1 MKYLF
6 LFFISISII
15 QAKSDNELGL
25 SFNTLSGSG
34 LNFNTKI
41 NKSINLELTAFYFY
55 LGENPPREYDTFLN
69 FGSELQ
75 FNFHKNSDYRIYA
88 LLGGSYWN
96 INEHYV
102 EIVPVVN
109 GSPREVD
116 RKISHTLF
124 NYGLGVGSEI
134 YLLKDFS
141 ISISLSY
148 QFQNSENSNFN
159 SVFDRN
165 PKGDSFNGLGYG
177 ISFRYRF

>member
-1 MKYLF
+1 MRIIILLIFCF
-6 LFFISISII
+6 LNL

-34 LNFNTKI
+34 LNFNTRI
-41 NKSINLELTAFYFY
+41 NNSFNLELTAFYFY
-55 LGENPPREYDTFLN
+55 LGENPPRDYDTFLN

-75 FNFHKNSDYRIYA
+75 FNFHKDSDYRFYTF
-88 LLGGSYWN
+88 LGTSYWN
-96 INEHYV
+96 INEYFV

-116 RKISHTLF
+116 RKIRHTLF

-134 YLLKDFS
+134 YILRDFS
-141 ISISLSY
+141 ISLSISY
-148 QFQNSENSNFN
+148 QIQNSENSNFN

-165 PKGDSFNGLGYG
+165 PSGDSFKGLGYG